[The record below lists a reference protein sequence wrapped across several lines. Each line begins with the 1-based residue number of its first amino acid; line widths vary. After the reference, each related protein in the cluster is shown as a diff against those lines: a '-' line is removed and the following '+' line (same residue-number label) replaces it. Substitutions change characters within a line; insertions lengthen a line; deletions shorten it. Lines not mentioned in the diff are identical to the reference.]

1 MRRTIQL
8 VLVFVTGFGEF
19 ALFITKLV
27 LSVRVLS
34 LLLVR
39 LHPSLEIKV
48 CDGHPYVCCSN
59 ECLMLLTL
67 SRQCRSHNIGC
78 PPFGVDGVQS
88 SFRWHYRATQW
99 L

>member
-34 LLLVR
+34 LVLLALKLRFVTVI
-39 LHPSLEIKV
+39 LMCVVPTSV
-48 CDGHPYVCCSN
+48 FSVTYV
-59 ECLMLLTL
+59 
-67 SRQCRSHNIGC
+67 
-78 PPFGVDGVQS
+78 VS
-88 SFRWHYRATQW
+88 SV
-99 L
+99 